1 MAHCN
6 RVSVLPCVVDH
17 RRLPVTDYKLNIPPM
32 TIHFRASYPMR
43 KKPVLSVSFDGE
55 NREYKVASF
64 NDENTFKWFVECL
77 EDALGGN
84 K

>member
-1 MAHCN
+1 MRHGCCMRWA
-6 RVSVLPCVVDH
+6 
-17 RRLPVTDYKLNIPPM
+17 VTDYKLRISTM

-77 EDALGGN
+77 EDALGG
-84 K
+84 KK